1 MSAEGGRRQPGF
13 PMGKPAFFLSQ
24 WLSTAGDAAYII
36 AVGCGL
42 RAQGPELVAAFLA
55 CLGLPRALSPLT
67 AFLPTPAFEAARLLA
82 AVDALRGLLS
92 LATIVALSR
101 SSFFG
106 VIALATASQLLGGFS
121 RARREEVLGTLGFA
135 DDLRLVSVW
144 QAGHNAAAVLG
155 APLAALL
162 VGRDHFGRAL
172 LFDAMTFFA
181 AAAGFAL
188 LPRAPG
194 PAAPAPDRR
203 PPLSPRTAL
212 SGHGGFYGTMLILN
226 VLPAFVTSTVLIGTS
241 DAPALSAGLLMAL
254 WTAAC
259 IVGALALPLARL
271 PVRLLLV
278 PAVLLPFLVPPLLAA
293 GRGWSAAA
301 VTALGG
307 LLSGFLQVA
316 MRQRA
321 HVEFPRAEIGRA
333 WGLVMVVGGLG
344 YALGGACSTLPTAAL
359 PFLGAALAGLA
370 VSFQSAR
377 EGRDGA

>member
-1 MSAEGGRRQPGF
+1 
-13 PMGKPAFFLSQ
+13 MGKPAFFLSQ

-42 RAQGPELVAAFLA
+42 RASGPELVAAFLA

-82 AVDALRGLLS
+82 AVDALRGFLS
-92 LATIVALSR
+92 LATIVALGR
-101 SSFFG
+101 SSFVG

-155 APLAALL
+155 APVAALL
-162 VGRDHFGRAL
+162 VGRDHFERAL
-172 LFDAMTFFA
+172 LFDALTFFA
-181 AAAGFAL
+181 AAAGFAA
-188 LPRAPG
+188 LPSAPR
-194 PAAPAPDRR
+194 PDAPAQHLA
-203 PPLSPRTAL
+203 PPVSPLTVL
-212 SGHGGFYGTMLILN
+212 FGHGEFYGTILILN
-226 VLPAFVTSTVLIGTS
+226 ILPAFVTSTVLIGTS

-259 IVGALALPLARL
+259 IAGALTLPLARL

-278 PAVLLPFLVPPLLAA
+278 TAVFLPFLVPPLLAA

-301 VTALGG
+301 MTALGG
-307 LLSGFLQVA
+307 LVSGFLQVA
-316 MRQRA
+316 MRRRA

-344 YALGGACSTLPTAAL
+344 YAFGGACSTVPTASL
-359 PFLGAALAGLA
+359 PYLGAGLAGLA
-370 VSFQSAR
+370 VLFQSGR
-377 EGRDGA
+377 GGRDAA